1 MTKAP
6 EEGKI
11 WEWRAF
17 GQISDSLAARIFA
30 YPARMGLSDLR
41 GEDIYLVSPAS
52 DQNVKL
58 REFPS
63 GWFLKFK
70 LLLTTKP
77 GAIELYRESARFT
90 HKFPVSFEHLAE
102 AARLLEV
109 KLPGSVKKS
118 ATFDKDALVRLL
130 IKSSPPAVK
139 IKVRK
144 KRSQYQF
151 AGGWL
156 EMAEVWFVRNRVQS
170 ISIHSTDIDVVK
182 EMLKLLDIGDEME
195 PMNYIQACRRWG

>member
-17 GQISDSLAARIFA
+17 GRISEALAARIFA
-30 YPARMGLSDLR
+30 YPLRMGLSDLR

-70 LLLTTKP
+70 LLLATKP
-77 GAIELYRESARFT
+77 GAVELYRESARFT
-90 HKFPVSFEHLAE
+90 HRFPVSLEHLEE
-102 AARLLEV
+102 AARLLGVELPE
-109 KLPGSVKKS
+109 LPGGP
-118 ATFDKDALVRLL
+118 ATFDEEALVQTLV
-130 IKSSPPAVK
+130 KSSPPAIK

-144 KRSQYQF
+144 KRSQFQF
-151 AGGWL
+151 DGGWL
-156 EMAEVWFVRNRVQS
+156 EMADVRFARNQVQS
-170 ISIHSTDIDVVK
+170 VSVHSTDIEVVMG
-182 EMLKLLDIGDEME
+182 MLERLDIGGEME
-195 PMNYIQACRRWG
+195 AMNYIEACRRWG

>member
-17 GQISDSLAARIFA
+17 GQISESLASRIFA
-30 YPARMGLSDLR
+30 YPLRMGLSDIR

-58 REFPS
+58 REFPT
-63 GWFLKFK
+63 GWYLKFK
-70 LLLTTKP
+70 LLLATKQE
-77 GAIELYRESARFT
+77 AVELYRESARFT
-90 HKFPVSFEHLAE
+90 HRFPVSFEHLEE

-109 KLPGSVKKS
+109 KLPGSLDES
-118 ATFDKDALVRLL
+118 ATFDEDELVQLL
-130 IKSSPPAVK
+130 VESSPPAIK

-144 KRSQYQF
+144 KRSQFQF
-151 AGGWL
+151 DGGWL
-156 EMAEVWFVRNRVQS
+156 EMAEVWFARNRMQS
-170 ISIHSTDIDVVK
+170 VSIHSPDIEIVEGMIERLNV
-182 EMLKLLDIGDEME
+182 GDEME
-195 PMNYIQACRRWG
+195 VMNYIEACRRWG